1 MTLYHNYV
9 MRTQLIIRL
18 ICVKC
23 DQTDSYSMW
32 LFRRVI
38 SLPFTFAV
46 FLKQGPTL
54 ACFIEWKAICRIA
67 RMIEPLQASPQHKQ
81 LRGGFKWL
89 LSTSII
95 FFFFLMYNLWP
106 ISPPVTPS
114 SDASMPRLLWADR
127 KCCRNGAGF
136 SCLLMCLMRGV
147 RCKWLLWE
155 YACLFHSNMR
165 TCWSKWNMAEGHQSE
180 EGAVYT
186 VITFMD

>member
-1 MTLYHNYV
+1 MNTADHKAYFCEACD
-9 MRTQLIIRL
+9 RPDWFDSLI
-18 ICVKC
+18 
-23 DQTDSYSMW
+23 
-32 LFRRVI
+32 FRKVI
-38 SLPFTFAV
+38 SLLFTFGV

-67 RMIEPLQASPQHKQ
+67 GMIEHLQASPQHKQ

-95 FFFFLMYNLWP
+95 FFCMYNLWP
-106 ISPPVTPS
+106 ISPPITLS
-114 SDASMPRLLWADR
+114 LDASMSQLLWADR
-127 KCCRNGAGF
+127 KCWRNRAGF

-165 TCWSKWNMAEGHQSE
+165 TCWSKWNMAKGHQSE